1 MRGRIVLGAL
11 AAGLTFGAGAGAA
24 AAKTPA
30 SDCSAPATVQTRSM
44 LFFGMSRPKGGMVSE
59 DQWQAFLKDE
69 VTPRFPDGLTVLD
82 GRGQWR
88 GPRGVI
94 DREPSKVVIIEH
106 PETAAARRK
115 VEQLIAAYKKA
126 FEQEAVLWERE
137 QVCAAFR

>member
-1 MRGRIVLGAL
+1 MRGRIVFRSLAL
-11 AAGLTFGAGAGAA
+11 AAALVAAGPV
-24 AAKTPA
+24 AAKTA
-30 SDCSAPATVQTRSM
+30 SGECGAPATVQTRSM
-44 LFFGMSRPKGGMVSE
+44 LYFGMSRPKGGVVSE

-94 DREPSKVVIIEH
+94 DREASKVVIIEH
-106 PETAAARRK
+106 PDTTAALRK
-115 VEQLIAAYKKA
+115 VEAMIAAYKKQ

-137 QVCAAFR
+137 PVCAALR